1 MMVLSMIETK
11 VNDVSNEYSI
21 ALFDLAKEHNEIEL
35 VYENL
40 KILVNSIKENNEF
53 LKVMSSYELTN
64 DDKKKIIKDI
74 LNLNEENY
82 FLYFLYVLIDNNRFD
97 QLGNILSSYYNIILR
112 LNNQMEVTVYTKYS
126 LTKEQKTSLINRL
139 EKDFKHKIILTEVVD
154 NTLRGGIKLV
164 TNDLVYDYTID
175 GQLNELKDKLMKG

>member
-40 KILVNSIKENNEF
+40 KTLVNSIKENNEF

-64 DDKKKIIKDI
+64 NDKKKIIKDI
-74 LNLNEENY
+74 LNLDEENY

-97 QLGNILSSYYNIILR
+97 QLGNIYQRS
-112 LNNQMEVTVYTKYS
+112 Q
-126 LTKEQKTSLINRL
+126 
-139 EKDFKHKIILTEVVD
+139 
-154 NTLRGGIKLV
+154 
-164 TNDLVYDYTID
+164 
-175 GQLNELKDKLMKG
+175 